1 MNYLMKK
8 PVEIKLIKKN
18 GTSTDEWGNPIQKRD
33 EWTVFAERMS
43 VTSAEFY
50 RASNQGLKPSF
61 VFEIYEDEFRGA
73 ELLICED
80 IEYSIIR
87 TYQRTLDKLE
97 LVCERKV
104 ANNGN

>member
-1 MNYLMKK
+1 MSCLMKK
-8 PVEIKLIKKN
+8 PVEIKLVRN
-18 GTSTDEWGNPIQKRD
+18 GEGSTDEWGNPITTKE

-43 VTSAEFY
+43 ITSAEFY

-73 ELLICED
+73 DLVICED
-80 IEYSIIR
+80 VEYSIIR

-104 ANNGN
+104 ANYGN